1 MRVGIL
7 GPLEVTAAG
16 ESVEIGGVRLR
27 VLLIRLALGTGRVV
41 TADELSDAL
50 WPEEQPADRA
60 NAVRSLV
67 ARLRRS
73 LPDASVLRS
82 DRGGYRLDLP
92 PDAVDAHRFERLARA
107 GRRAL
112 NGGDPEVAGPL
123 LGEALALWRGPALAD
138 AVGAPFATAYAAGL
152 EEARLAAIEDR
163 AEADL
168 ASGRHA
174 HLVAELSEAAIR
186 HPLRERLQG
195 LLLRALHAQGRQAEA
210 LAGYEKIRFRL
221 AEELGADPGPEL
233 REIHRA
239 LLQEGRAEPAR
250 PQKGNLR
257 TALTSFVGRTA
268 EVRRVGASLAEGRLV
283 TLVGPGGAGKTR
295 LATTV
300 AGELAERWP
309 GGAWLVELAAVTDT
323 ADVPQAVLGALGTR
337 EVGFLD
343 AQGAPRDTTSRL
355 AEALSRAETLIML
368 DNCEH
373 LVEAVAHLAEDLL
386 GRCPEL
392 RVLAT
397 SREPLGILGEVLCP
411 VAPLGL
417 PEPDASARQAVTSP
431 AVRLLAERAA
441 AVRPGFVV
449 TEENVAAVVEICR
462 RLDGLPL
469 AIELAA
475 ARMRS
480 LTAPQV
486 AERLG
491 DRFRLLTGGSRTALP
506 RHRTLRAVVDWS
518 WDLLGGERRFAERLA
533 VFPGG
538 ISVEAAERVCAEPGT
553 ALDLLG
559 ALVDR
564 SLLQVVE
571 APQPRF
577 RMLETIREYGLE
589 RLAENGEIARVRA
602 AHAAYFLDLA
612 ETAEPFLREERQ
624 LVWMAVLEAEHDN
637 LLAALHFAAD
647 AGDADTAVRLAAALS
662 TFWMMRENYAEA
674 VVRLRLALDVPGEVS
689 SERRSAA
696 TAFHMINRMLS
707 GEHEGLEDI
716 VERFRSLAGTIDPD
730 TEDPFLALVEPIFTI
745 FTDDV
750 VRGVAAV
757 ERRMSHPDPWTRA
770 MLFMIRSALLENE
783 GEQAGRRRD
792 LLAATAGFRDLGDR
806 WGLAQVL
813 SSLAE
818 AHLVF
823 GDFDEAVEAMEE
835 AIRLLGE
842 LNPDDPAAHQ
852 RIMLADA
859 RAQQGDVDRAR
870 AELLAMTRSGERR
883 WSRRNIAFAWLALG
897 DLARRADDLE
907 GAQRHYEAAATG
919 IEGIGFV
926 APQFRALIL
935 QAMAHLAVDRRD
947 PVAAERWLTEA
958 TDWAVKGKDMPVL
971 ARVGVAAA
979 ALRAHRGDLAGAA
992 ETLGAA
998 ERLRGAPDR
1007 FNREI
1012 AELTRRLRDAL
1023 GDAAYDAA
1031 HARGMA
1037 LDRAAALD
1045 QVRRR

>member
-7 GPLEVTAAG
+7 GPLEVAAAG

-27 VLLIRLALGTGRVV
+27 VLLIRLALGAGRVV

-50 WPEEQPADRA
+50 WPQEQPADRA

-82 DRGGYRLDLP
+82 DRGGYRLELP

-112 NGGDPEVAGPL
+112 NGGDAQAAGSL

-138 AVGAPFATAYAAGL
+138 AAGASFATAYAAGL

-174 HLVAELSEAAIR
+174 HLVAELSEAATR

-210 LAGYEKIRFRL
+210 LAGYERIRLRL

-233 REIHRA
+233 REIHLA

-323 ADVPQAVLGALGTR
+323 ADVPQAVFGALGTR
-337 EVGFLD
+337 VLD
-343 AQGAPRDTTSRL
+343 PQGAPRGTTSRL
-355 AEALSRAETLIML
+355 VEALSRAETLIVL

-386 GRCPEL
+386 GRCPGL

-411 VAPLGL
+411 VAPLAL
-417 PEPDASARQAVTSP
+417 PEPDASVRQAVTSP

-441 AVRPGFVV
+441 AVRPGFAV

-518 WDLLGGERRFAERLA
+518 WDLLGDERRFAERLA

-571 APQPRF
+571 APQPRY

-624 LVWMAVLEAEHDN
+624 LVWLAVLETEHDN

-662 TFWMMRENYAEA
+662 TFWMMRENHAEA

-689 SERRSAA
+689 SERRSVA
-696 TAFHMINRMLS
+696 TAFHLINRMLS
-707 GEHEGLEDI
+707 GEHEGVEDV
-716 VERFRSLAGTIDPD
+716 VERFGALAGAVAPD
-730 TEDPFLALVEPIFTI
+730 TEDPFLALIEPILAI

-757 ERRMSHPDPWTRA
+757 ERQMSHPHPWTRA

-783 GEQAGRRRD
+783 GDQVGRRRD
-792 LLAATAGFRDLGDR
+792 LLAAAAGFRGLGDR

-823 GDFDEAVEAMEE
+823 GDFDEAVETMEE

-842 LNPDDPAAHQ
+842 LNPDDHAVHQ
-852 RIMLADA
+852 RITLAGA

-870 AELLAMTRSGERR
+870 AELLAMTRPGERR
-883 WSRRNIAFAWLALG
+883 WSQRNVAFAHLALG
-897 DLARRADDLE
+897 DLDRRAGDLD
-907 GAQRHYEAAATG
+907 GAERHYEAAATG
-919 IEGIGFV
+919 IEEIGFV

-935 QAMAHLAVDRRD
+935 RAMAHLAVDRGD
-947 PVAAERWLTEA
+947 LVAAERWVTEA
-958 TDWAVKGKDMPVL
+958 TDWAVEGKDMPVL
-971 ARVGVAAA
+971 AHVGVAAA
-979 ALRAHRGDLAGAA
+979 ALRAHEGDLAGAA
-992 ETLGAA
+992 ETLGVA

-1007 FNREI
+1007 FNLEI
-1012 AELTRRLRDAL
+1012 AGLIRRLRDEL